1 MKTPKRIADLLSKKQ
16 TYIDSQRDKLESS
29 VIKLQSALF
38 NSLISDIIPELD
50 IKDGLIQDTQK
61 NYRLI
66 SVLDKTYKDFQGIA
80 KGIVLSQ
87 IITTTSKIT
96 DLSNKYFSLVLS
108 EIPDRFA
115 KVVSDAN
122 KLINLQ
128 IGLEGDKVFKG
139 GWLDSYF
146 NSNTIGLDLKKL
158 VSQAVTSNMD
168 RKDLTT
174 ILKDKITGTADYSG
188 SLERQFNMYTYDLY
202 QQYDAAY
209 NQMIGNEFEFNYFI
223 YQGGIIEDSRDFCV
237 CHNNKVWSKEEMKT
251 WPTWTPSQGEYPA
264 GYEVKAKDL
273 YSVPSYMNFPGYD
286 PGLNRGGY
294 HCRHSLGWIDD
305 KLALEKRPDLK
316 LKTK

>member
-1 MKTPKRIADLLSKKQ
+1 LIA
-16 TYIDSQRDKLESS
+16 
-29 VIKLQSALF
+29 
-38 NSLISDIIPELD
+38 DIIPELD
-50 IKDGLIQDTQK
+50 IKDGLIQDTSK
-61 NYRLI
+61 NYKLI
-66 SVLDKTYKDFQGIA
+66 AQLDKTYKDFQA
-80 KGIVLSQ
+80 LSKGIVLSQ
-87 IITTTSKIT
+87 IITTTKKIA
-96 DLSNKYFSLVLS
+96 DLSEKYYSLVLS
-108 EIPDRFA
+108 EVPDKFA

-174 ILKDKITGTADYSG
+174 VLKDKITGTADYKG
-188 SLERQFNMYTYDLY
+188 GLERQFNMYTYDLY

-209 NQMIGNEFEFNYFI
+209 NTMIGNEFGFNYFI

-237 CHNNKVWSKEEMKT
+237 CHNNKVWSKEEMKD
-251 WPTWTPSQGEYPA
+251 WPNWTPSQGEYPA

-286 PGLNRGGY
+286 PALNRGGY
-294 HCRHSLGWIDD
+294 HCRHSLGWIPDD
-305 KLALEKRPDLK
+305 IAFQKRPDLK
-316 LKTK
+316 PKE